1 MVGMGNL
8 VKIQAKPGTAQ
19 GVSCD
24 GAGGAALA
32 EPPAVVGADEFDDAL
47 VALLTAEAAVAETGV
62 RPRGV
67 DLVRLE
73 PALAPGSGPDLP
85 GIRAMAVA
93 LAGPQR
99 PAIRR
104 VGEIAVLLAGLAD
117 LGRHALVADLSELAV
132 RSLAANPLLAVNP
145 QDWVWDA
152 AMDLVDLHAV
162 ACFRIGRPP
171 MRLPEPLSPARAP
184 LAVASSAVVVPQA
197 DASAWRRI

>member
-1 MVGMGNL
+1 MVAMGNL
-8 VKIQAKPGTAQ
+8 VKIQAKPGTPQ

-24 GAGGAALA
+24 DAGAGALA
-32 EPPAVVGADEFDDAL
+32 APPVVGADEFDDAL
-47 VALLTAEAAVAETGV
+47 VALLAAEAAVVDPGA
-62 RPRGV
+62 RARGV

-93 LAGPQR
+93 LAGPER

-132 RSLAANPLLAVNP
+132 RSLAANRLLVANP

-162 ACFRIGRPP
+162 ACFRTGRPA
-171 MRLPEPLSPARAP
+171 MRLPEPLSPVRAP
-184 LAVASSAVVVPQA
+184 LAVASSVVVVPPA
-197 DASAWRRI
+197 DAPTWHRP

>member
-8 VKIQAKPGTAQ
+8 VKIQAKRGTPQ

-24 GAGGAALA
+24 GAREDALA
-32 EPPAVVGADEFDDAL
+32 VPAAVPADEFDEAL
-47 VALLTAEAAVAETGV
+47 VALLAAEAAVVDAGE

-73 PALAPGSGPDLP
+73 PALAPGAGPDLP

-93 LAGPQR
+93 LAGPER

-132 RSLAANPLLAVNP
+132 RSLAANRLLIANP

-162 ACFRIGRPP
+162 ACFRTGRPA
-171 MRLPEPLSPARAP
+171 MRLPDPLSPVRVP
-184 LAVASSAVVVPQA
+184 PAVASVEMPSIAA
-197 DASAWRRI
+197 ASPTPLSP